1 MNAYPSSMHG
11 QAFLSNAISTELFL
25 QMISPAITAI
35 IIAVLAAVA
44 FTGGFAVS
52 NWRSTAEIQ
61 RLNSDNAM
69 LSASNNKCASDIQSV
84 RAAMAALTTASMTRE
99 KNAAAAMQQAGAV
112 AAKHVSRAKDIRSRP
127 PVAPQYQCEAIMR
140 EQAAYIQTRRQD
152 EQ

>member
-1 MNAYPSSMHG
+1 
-11 QAFLSNAISTELFL
+11 
-25 QMISPAITAI
+25 MISPAITAI

-69 LSASNNKCASDIQSV
+69 LSASNNKCASDVQSV

-127 PVAPQYQCEAIMR
+127 SVAPQYQCEAIMR

-152 EQ
+152 EH

>member
-1 MNAYPSSMHG
+1 
-11 QAFLSNAISTELFL
+11 
-25 QMISPAITAI
+25 MISPAITAI

-69 LSASNNKCASDIQSV
+69 LSASNNKCASDVQSV

-99 KNAAAAMQQAGAV
+99 KNASAAMQQAGAV

-127 PVAPQYQCEAIMR
+127 SVAPQYQCEAIMR

-152 EQ
+152 EH

>member
-1 MNAYPSSMHG
+1 
-11 QAFLSNAISTELFL
+11 
-25 QMISPAITAI
+25 MISPAITAI

-127 PVAPQYQCEAIMR
+127 SVAPQYQCEAIMR

-152 EQ
+152 EH

>member
-1 MNAYPSSMHG
+1 
-11 QAFLSNAISTELFL
+11 
-25 QMISPAITAI
+25 MISPAITAI
-35 IIAVLAAVA
+35 IIAVVAAVA

-84 RAAMAALTTASMTRE
+84 HAALDALTTASMKRE
-99 KNAAAAMQQAGAV
+99 KNAAVAMRHAGA
-112 AAKHVSRAKDIRSRP
+112 AAGKHANRAKDIRSRP

>member
-1 MNAYPSSMHG
+1 
-11 QAFLSNAISTELFL
+11 
-25 QMISPAITAI
+25 MISPAITAI

-69 LSASNNKCASDIQSV
+69 LSASNNKCASDVQSV
-84 RAAMAALTTASMTRE
+84 RAAMVALTTASMTRE

-127 PVAPQYQCEAIMR
+127 SVAPQYQCEAIMR

-152 EQ
+152 EH

>member
-1 MNAYPSSMHG
+1 
-11 QAFLSNAISTELFL
+11 
-25 QMISPAITAI
+25 MISPAITAI
-35 IIAVLAAVA
+35 IIAVVAAVA

-69 LSASNNKCASDIQSV
+69 LSASNNKCASDVQSV
-84 RAAMAALTTASMTRE
+84 RAAMVALTTASMTRE

-140 EQAAYIQTRRQD
+140 EQSTYIQTRRQD
-152 EQ
+152 AQ